1 MLPHASS
8 VHTRALERHRP
19 NNLRISP
26 NRGMPTIEAPS
37 SSRLFRRILV
47 ALDAS
52 PHSRAALDMAVQ
64 LAADV
69 EAELEGLFIKD
80 ENLLRAAQLP
90 FAEEVRTHSVSP
102 KRLSD
107 RRVQR
112 QLRHQAERAE
122 AALQDATE
130 QAEVPYNFRVAEG
143 QVTRELLQ
151 AAEEADLL
159 AMGKTSTQSS
169 RRRLGTTSQALLSGC
184 STPVLV
190 LRRPTRRR
198 EPILTYYDGSDTA
211 QSALRVATRL
221 ATRGATH
228 PLKVFLPT
236 ADADA
241 IERLRAEVQEEY
253 GNHVAQLQVRPLTAV
268 ERDRLATLARREGRG
283 LCVLPGGC
291 SPLSETPLQQFLYE
305 LDRPLLLVQ

>member
-1 MLPHASS
+1 MYDHS
-8 VHTRALERHRP
+8 RP
-19 NNLRISP
+19 A
-26 NRGMPTIEAPS
+26 MPTIERPS
-37 SSRLFRRILV
+37 SSSFDLFRRILV

-64 LAADV
+64 LAAEL

-102 KRLSD
+102 KKLDD
-107 RRVQR
+107 RRAER
-112 QLRHQAERAE
+112 QLRYQAERAE
-122 AALQDATE
+122 AALQDTTE
-130 QAEVPYNFRVAEG
+130 QAEVAYNFRVVEG
-143 QVTRELLQ
+143 QVTHELLR
-151 AAEEADLL
+151 ATEEVDLV

-169 RRRLGTTSQALLSGC
+169 RRRLGTTSETLLTES

-190 LRRPTRRR
+190 LRRPTHRRQ
-198 EPILTYYDGSDTA
+198 PILTYYDGSETA
-211 QSALRVATRL
+211 QSALRVAARL

-236 ADADA
+236 TDGDET
-241 IERLRAEVQEEY
+241 ERLRAEVQEKY
-253 GNHVAQLQVRPLTAV
+253 GDRVAQLQMRPLTKV

-283 LCVLPGGC
+283 LFVMPGGC
-291 SPLSETPLQQFLYE
+291 SPLSETSLQQFLYE
-305 LDRPLLLVQ
+305 LDRPLLVVR